1 MTYTYWIRAGF
12 SALLTSAV
20 CALPLAAQ
28 EVPQVTDPISG
39 DTVALTEVDLA
50 TLTRAQIHAISKE
63 LQDLGYSRKDAKE
76 AIKSALLDDVTVTD
90 PDTGIL
96 VALDEIDITA
106 LSDEELADILEEA
119 RTQGVTRRDVK
130 RELMSAVEVTD
141 PLTGETTTLA
151 EIDKSAL
158 TNEQRQALRDEVAAL
173 DLAGAPSGDGAGH
186 GAGHGKRAGK
196 GPGAARGNGPGKG
209 GGDRSGAGGAA
220 EGGATTE

>member
-50 TLTRAQIHAISKE
+50 ALTRAQIHAISKE

-186 GAGHGKRAGK
+186 GKRAGK

>member
-186 GAGHGKRAGK
+186 GKRAGK

>member
-1 MTYTYWIRAGF
+1 MPRTHIQPST
-12 SALLTSAV
+12 
-20 CALPLAAQ
+20 
-28 EVPQVTDPISG
+28 
-39 DTVALTEVDLA
+39 
-50 TLTRAQIHAISKE
+50 QIIEISKE
-63 LQDLGYSRKDAKE
+63 LQDLGYSRKDAKG

-96 VALDEIDITA
+96 VALEEIDIAA

-158 TNEQRQALRDEVAAL
+158 TDEQRQALRDEVAAL
-173 DLAGAPSGDGAGH
+173 DLAGAPSGDGSGQ

-209 GGDRSGAGGAA
+209 GGDRSGASGASEGGAA
-220 EGGATTE
+220 TE

>member
-28 EVPQVTDPISG
+28 EAPQVTDPISG

-50 TLTRAQIHAISKE
+50 ALTRAQIHAISKE
-63 LQDLGYSRKDAKE
+63 LQDLGYSRKDAKG

-90 PDTGIL
+90 PGTGIL

-158 TNEQRQALRDEVAAL
+158 TDEQRQALRDEVAAL
-173 DLAGAPSGDGAGH
+173 DLAGAPSGDGSGQ

-209 GGDRSGAGGAA
+209 GGDRSGASGAA
-220 EGGATTE
+220 EGGAATE

>member
-50 TLTRAQIHAISKE
+50 ALTRAQIHAISKE

-158 TNEQRQALRDEVAAL
+158 TDEQRQALRDEVAAL
-173 DLAGAPSGDGAGH
+173 DLAGAPSGD

>member
-20 CALPLAAQ
+20 CTLPLAAQ

-50 TLTRAQIHAISKE
+50 ALTHAQIHAISKE
-63 LQDLGYSRKDAKE
+63 LQDLGYSRKDAKG

-96 VALDEIDITA
+96 VALEEIDITA

-158 TNEQRQALRDEVAAL
+158 TDEQRQALRDEVAAL
-173 DLAGAPSGDGAGH
+173 DLAGAPSGDGAGQ

-196 GPGAARGNGPGKG
+196 GPGAARGNGPGTG
-209 GGDRSGAGGAA
+209 GGDRSGASGSSEGGAA
-220 EGGATTE
+220 TE